1 VNQSL
6 RRLTTRPTWGAVLG
20 VVPDRGLRRR
30 PSEVARIAVGALV
43 VAVGA
48 VRARNLSRVEVLV
61 HDAVNALPSAL
72 VDTLKVLNGAGVLLS
87 ALAVVVAS
95 IAARRIRFI
104 GSVAVAAGATALIGV
119 GLQHWVDA
127 PAAVA
132 AGAQAVT
139 GTFPEYPTLRLAVL
153 AAIFFVAAPELTRPA
168 RRLQWILLVLV
179 AFSVVAVTDGYPS
192 GLLGSLALGWAVAA
206 LVHLAFGSPDG
217 MPEPS
222 EVVDDTRELG
232 VDLRD
237 LTPATAQVWGEQTF
251 TGADADGDVRV
262 VVIGRDATD
271 AHLLS
276 KLFRFVWYKDSGP
289 TLAVSRTQHV
299 EHRAYVLLLA
309 ERADVATARVV
320 AAGPAGR
327 KRDAVLVLRATP
339 GPTLDTVGD
348 DRLGDEVLG
357 AAWAQ
362 LAALH
367 ELGVSHQS
375 IGPDA
380 LTLAP
385 EGDVAF
391 VDLATADAAAS
402 PDDLLAD
409 RASLLV
415 TLAVLTSEDR
425 AVASAKAA
433 LGTEGLAAVLPLLQA
448 PALPR
453 ALRRSAPDV
462 RHLTDRLRSAV
473 VETTGVEA
481 PQLVEL
487 RRVSV
492 TGILMG
498 VGTLLGVYLLIG
510 QLTEVD
516 FATIFA
522 DASWIWI
529 PVVLL
534 FSQLPQF
541 GSAMA
546 MLGSVSQP
554 MPLWPV
560 VGVQYANN
568 FTGFVGGTVA
578 TTAMVVRFF
587 QRQGM
592 TPAVAVSSGLLTSTA
607 ALVLQVL
614 FVGVGLLLVGSTFD
628 LGDTGSGSGGGQ
640 LFLLLVLGVA
650 LISGIVVIIPRL
662 RRRVGKLV
670 VPQLHS
676 AYDNLKS
683 ILAEPKKGLQL
694 FGGNLIAQIFF
705 AMTLWAALE
714 CYGESLGLV
723 QLIVINS
730 LASFIGGVAPIP
742 GGMGVMEA
750 GLIAGFTAAGIPQEQ
765 AVAATFTA
773 RLFTSYLPP
782 VWGWFAL
789 NWLRRRQYI

>member
-6 RRLTTRPTWGAVLG
+6 RQLTSRPTWGAVLG

-72 VDTLKVLNGAGVLLS
+72 VDTLKVLNGAGVLVS

-95 IAARRIRFI
+95 LAARRIRFI
-104 GSVAVAAGATALIGV
+104 GSVAVAAGATALIGL
-119 GLQHWVDA
+119 GLQRWVDA

-192 GLLGSLALGWAVAA
+192 GLLGSLALGWAIAA

-217 MPEPS
+217 MPEPA
-222 EVVDDTRELG
+222 EVVADTRELG
-232 VDLRD
+232 VELRD
-237 LTPATAQVWGEQTF
+237 LTPAAAQVWGEQTF
-251 TGADADGDVRV
+251 TGADAEGDVRV

-309 ERADVATARVV
+309 ERAGVATARVI

-327 KRDAVLVLRATP
+327 KRDAVLVLRAAP
-339 GPTLDTVGD
+339 GPTLDTVGSE
-348 DRLGDEVLG
+348 RLGDDVLA

-375 IGPDA
+375 IEPEA

-415 TLAVLTSEDR
+415 TLAVLTSEER
-425 AVASAKAA
+425 AVASARAA

-492 TGILMG
+492 TGVLMG

-676 AYDNLKS
+676 AYDNLRS

>member
-1 VNQSL
+1 VIVNQ
-6 RRLTTRPTWGAVLG
+6 RLHRLVSRPTWGAVLG

-30 PSEVARIAVGALV
+30 PSEVARIVVGALV
-43 VAVGA
+43 VVIGA
-48 VRARNLSRVEVLV
+48 VRARHLSQVEVLV
-61 HDAVNALPSAL
+61 HDAVLALPSAV
-72 VDTLKVLNGAGVLLS
+72 VDTLRVLNGAGVLLS
-87 ALAVVVAS
+87 FLAVVLAS
-95 IAARRIRFI
+95 LLARRIRFI
-104 GSVAVAAGATALIGV
+104 GSVAVAAAAAALV
-119 GLQHWVDA
+119 GLGLQQWVDA
-127 PAAVA
+127 PGAVA
-132 AGAQAVT
+132 GAEAVT
-139 GTFPEYPTLRLAVL
+139 GTFPEYPTLRLSVL
-153 AAIFFVAAPELTRPA
+153 AAVFFVAAPELTRPA
-168 RRLQWILLVLV
+168 RRIQWVLLVLV
-179 AFSVVAVTDGYPS
+179 AVSVVAVTDGYPS

-206 LVHLAFGSPDG
+206 VVHLAFGSPDG
-217 MPEPS
+217 MPDPAD
-222 EVVDDTRELG
+222 VVADAHELG
-232 VDLRD
+232 VAVEG
-237 LTPATAQVWGEQTF
+237 LTPAAAQVWGEQTF
-251 TGADADGDVRV
+251 TGTDPEGDVRV

-276 KLFRFVWYKDSGP
+276 KLFRSVWYKDSGP
-289 TLAVSRTQHV
+289 HLALSRTQQI
-299 EHRAYVLLLA
+299 EHRAYLLLLA
-309 ERADVATARVV
+309 ERAGVATARVV
-320 AAGPAGR
+320 VAGQTGR
-327 KRDAVLVLRATP
+327 RRDAVLVLRTAP
-339 GPTLDTVGD
+339 GRPLDTVAAEELD
-348 DRLGDEVLG
+348 DAVLA
-357 AAWAQ
+357 AAWAS
-362 LAALH
+362 LGELH
-367 ELGVSHQS
+367 ELGLSHQS

-380 LTLAP
+380 LTLADD
-385 EGDVAF
+385 GSVGF
-391 VDLATADAAAS
+391 VDLATADTS
-402 PDDLLAD
+402 PPDDALLAD

-415 TLAVLTSEDR
+415 TLAVLTSEER
-425 AVASAKAA
+425 AVASAAAA
-433 LGTEGLAAVLPLLQA
+433 LGDDLASVLPLLQA

-453 ALRRSAPDV
+453 SLRRSAPDV
-462 RHLTDRLRSAV
+462 RHLTDRLRRAV
-473 VETTGVEA
+473 VDATGVEA

-510 QLTEVD
+510 QLAEVD
-516 FATIFA
+516 FATIFD
-522 DASWIWI
+522 DASWFWI

-534 FSQLPQF
+534 FSQLPQL

-546 MLGSVSQP
+546 MLGSVAQP

-607 ALVLQVL
+607 GLVCQVI
-614 FVGVGLLLVGSTFD
+614 FVGGGLLLVGSTFD
-628 LGDTGSGSGGGQ
+628 LGDTGGGSGDGQ
-640 LFLLLVLGVA
+640 LFLVLVLVVA
-650 LISGIVVIIPRL
+650 LVSGIVVIVPRL
-662 RRRVGKLV
+662 RRRVGQLV
-670 VPQLHS
+670 LPQLHS
-676 AYDNLKS
+676 AYDNLRS
-683 ILAEPKKGLQL
+683 ILAEPKKALQL

-705 AMTLWAALE
+705 ALTLWAALE
-714 CYGESLGLV
+714 CYGQSLGLV

-789 NWLRRRQYI
+789 NWLRRAQYI